1 MKTSTKIKLASLSYW
16 GLKGARQIFGLGDR
30 ATVVRNGFKW
40 DLDLAE
46 GIDLSIYLFG
56 QFENETASA
65 LNGLIKPEST
75 VFDIG
80 ANIGAHT
87 LNLARLVGPTG
98 VVYAFEPT
106 AYAFGKLTRN
116 LELNPE
122 IRKRVVTKQA
132 RLARD
137 CSSAAPAEIYSS
149 WKVVG
154 QDARH
159 PKHLGIAK
167 STEGAAVI
175 SLDEYCGQAE
185 VSRIDFIK
193 LDVDGFECEVLSG
206 AIQRLQRDR
215 PMILLELAP
224 YVLAERGASV
234 EELWQI
240 LAQCGYRL
248 ENVDDR
254 SAILDPL
261 GFSKGIADG
270 AGINVLAAPI

>member
-1 MKTSTKIKLASLSYW
+1 M
-16 GLKGARQIFGLGDR
+16 FGLGDR
-30 ATVVRNGFKW
+30 ATVVRNDFKW

-56 QFENETASA
+56 QFESETARA
-65 LNGLIKPEST
+65 LKSLVKPGST

-87 LNLARLVGPTG
+87 LNLARLVGSTG

-116 LELNPE
+116 LQLNPE
-122 IRKRVVTKQA
+122 IKERVVTKQA

-137 CSSAAPAEIYSS
+137 CGSAAPAEIYSS

-167 STEGAAVI
+167 STEGAALI
-175 SLDEYCGQAE
+175 SLDEYCDQAT

-193 LDVDGFECEVLSG
+193 LDVDGFECEVLGG
-206 AIQRLQRDR
+206 AVQRLQRDR

-224 YVLAERGASV
+224 YVLTERGTSV
-234 EELWQI
+234 EELWQV
-240 LAQCGYRL
+240 LEQCGYRL

-254 SAILDPL
+254 RAILDPL
-261 GFSKGIADG
+261 KFSQGIADG
-270 AGINVLAAPI
+270 AGINVLAAPV